1 MYLGIDLGTSNSAV
15 VGNADGALRLFKTS
29 DGRDVL
35 PSALFIDRRGHR
47 FVGTKAYDQGL
58 LAPQNVAMGFKRL
71 MGTSTPIMLEGSG
84 IDLSPEEASTEIL
97 RTLVGQANAEAGEF
111 ELEGSVITVPAAF
124 NQMQSEA
131 TIRAARAA
139 RLERVGLLQEPI
151 AAALASLEKAKNK
164 DGQFLVYDLG
174 GGTFDVALVRSFKGA
189 VTILAHEGINMLGG
203 RDFDKS
209 ILNAVIRPWLLE
221 KFDLPDDFQKAKS
234 FQRLMRLAQLKGE
247 QAKIELSSATEATI
261 FVSEDEA
268 RTTDQAGEEIFIE
281 VPLTRRVLDG
291 LIEDRIDDSIALCR
305 KVLADN
311 GLTHEDIDR
320 VVLIGGPS
328 KMPTVRERVPAEL
341 GIAADLMTDP
351 MTAVARG
358 AAIFAESRSWDGE
371 GVSQRKSTMGSA
383 QTKGDVSVKYE
394 FEART
399 AGNEAR
405 IKARVTSG
413 DASGYRVSAR
423 SAHGRD
429 TGELDLSQS
438 PVLKVALDED
448 GTNRIKIIVT
458 DVSGAPVP
466 SASATLEIVRVAAT
480 SAGTPA
486 THALAVKTV
495 DSSSTTSRNHLEK
508 LLKKGD
514 TLPCGGSKRFR
525 AAKTLRAGEPDSI
538 DVEIFQQAEGVPE
551 PELNLF
557 VGSARINSS
566 ILDEG
571 QVLRRGD
578 EVVLHW
584 SADENG
590 LLKVSLELPSLE
602 MHLPDFQIYDPGL
615 GQRDFSGEDGRTLVG
630 EALAQA
636 DNDIET
642 LQEDLG
648 ERAAAEIAE
657 LRRRQQRLLDKYGSS
672 DDPEDM
678 RSVSEEA
685 RHVRQD
691 ASRLRHSAPFRK
703 AALSAELARVSAMF
717 AEWAHEADASMEAR
731 AEQLK
736 STAKSAIADQDH
748 ATAERA
754 INELEALT
762 MEILQRM
769 PEFIVG
775 HFGLVAKQRHFA
787 SDAELHDRLVER
799 GIAEAEAGEIEA
811 LRQTIFEIYR
821 NRAVADAPA
830 HNLAALAGLMTH

>member
-15 VGNADGALRLFKTS
+15 VGNADGILRLFKTS

-58 LAPQNVAMGFKRL
+58 LEPQNVAIGFKRL
-71 MGTSTPIMLEGSG
+71 MGTNTPIMLEGGG
-84 IDLSPEEASTEIL
+84 IDLSPEDASTEIL
-97 RTLVGQANAEAGEF
+97 RTLVGQAHAEAGEF
-111 ELEGSVITVPAAF
+111 ELQGSVITVPAAF

-131 TIRAARAA
+131 TIRAAHAA

-221 KFDLPDDFQKAKS
+221 KFDLPADFQKAKP
-234 FQRLMRLAQLKGE
+234 FQRLLRLAQLKGE
-247 QAKIELSSATEATI
+247 HAKIELSTANEVTI

-268 RTTDQAGEEIFIE
+268 RTTDEAGEEVYIE
-281 VPLTRRVLDG
+281 VPLSRRTLDE
-291 LIEDRIDDSIALCR
+291 LVEERITDSIALCR
-305 KVLADN
+305 KVLSDN

-328 KMPTVRERVPAEL
+328 KMPTVRERIPAEL

-358 AAIFAESRSWDGE
+358 AAIFAESRSWE
-371 GVSQRKSTMGSA
+371 GATSHRKPTMGTA
-383 QTKGDVSVKYE
+383 ETRGAVSVKYE
-394 FEART
+394 YESRSA
-399 AGNEAR
+399 ANEAR

-413 DASGYRVSAR
+413 DATGYRIRAR

-429 TGELDLSQS
+429 TGDLDLAQS
-438 PVLKVALDED
+438 PILKVALDQD
-448 GTNRIKIIVT
+448 GPNQVKVTVT
-458 DVSGAPVP
+458 DAGGATVP
-466 SASATLEIVRVAAT
+466 SASATLEIVRVAAS

-486 THALAVKTV
+486 THALAVKAV
-495 DSSSTTSRNHLEK
+495 DAHAATSRNHLQK
-508 LLKKGD
+508 LFKKGD
-514 TLPCGGSKRFR
+514 TLPRSEITKFR
-525 AAKTLRAGEPDSI
+525 AAKTLRASENDFI

-566 ILDEG
+566 ILDEQ

-584 SADENG
+584 AADENG
-590 LLKVSLELPSLE
+590 LLKVSVELPSIGL
-602 MHLPDFQIYDPGL
+602 HLPDSQIYVPGL
-615 GQRDFSGEDGRTLVG
+615 GQRDFSGDGGRMLVG
-630 EALAQA
+630 EALTQA

-648 ERAAAEIAE
+648 ERASAEIAE
-657 LRRRQQRLLDKYGSS
+657 LRRRQQRLLDKYTSS
-672 DDPEDM
+672 EDPEDM

-691 ASRLRHSAPFRK
+691 ASRLRHSSQFQK
-703 AALSAELARVSAMF
+703 AALSAELARVSGMF
-717 AEWAHEADASMEAR
+717 GEWEHQADEGVQGR
-731 AEQLK
+731 AKQLQ
-736 STAKSAIADQDH
+736 STAKRSIADQDY

-762 MEILQRM
+762 IEIMQRV

-775 HFGLVAKQRHFA
+775 HFGLVAKQRYFA
-787 SDAELHDRLVER
+787 SSAELHDELVER
-799 GIAEAEAGEIEA
+799 GIREADAGDIEA

-821 NRAVADAPA
+821 NRAIAEAPA

>member
-15 VGNADGALRLFKTS
+15 VGNADGTLRLFKTS

-71 MGTSTPIMLEGSG
+71 MGTNTPIMLEGSG

-97 RTLVGQANAEAGEF
+97 RTLVGQAHAEAGEF
-111 ELEGSVITVPAAF
+111 ELQGTVITVPAAF

-131 TIRAARAA
+131 TIRAAHAA
-139 RLERVGLLQEPI
+139 RIDRVGLLQEPI

-221 KFDLPDDFQKAKS
+221 KFDLPADFQKAKP

-247 QAKIELSSATEATI
+247 QAKIELSTAGEATI

-268 RTTDQAGEEIFIE
+268 RTTDEAGEEIFIE
-281 VPLTRRVLDG
+281 VPLSRRTLDD
-291 LIEDRIDDSIALCR
+291 LVEERITESIALCR

-328 KMPTVRERVPAEL
+328 KMPTVRERVPVEL

-358 AAIFAESRSWDGE
+358 AAIFAESRTWDGAT
-371 GVSQRKSTMGSA
+371 SQRKSSMGST
-383 QTKGDVSVKYE
+383 QTEGAVSVKYE

-399 AGNEAR
+399 AAGEAR

-413 DASGYRVSAR
+413 DATGYRVSAR
-423 SAHGRD
+423 SAHGRES
-429 TGELDLSQS
+429 GELDLSQS
-438 PVLKVALDED
+438 PVLKVALDQD
-448 GTNRIKIIVT
+448 GTNLIKVTVT
-458 DVSGAPVP
+458 DATGAAVP
-466 SASATLEIVRVAAT
+466 AASATLEVVRVAAT

-486 THALAVKTV
+486 THALAVKTI
-495 DSSSTTSRNHLEK
+495 DSTAATSRNHLAK
-508 LLKKGD
+508 LFNKGD
-514 TLPCGGSKRFR
+514 TLPCSGTTRFR
-525 AAKTLRAGEPDSI
+525 AAKTLRPSDQDYI
-538 DVEIFQQAEGVPE
+538 DVEIFQQAEGVQQ

-557 VGSARINSS
+557 VGSSRINSS
-566 ILDEG
+566 IMEDG

-578 EVVLHW
+578 EIVLHW
-584 SADENG
+584 TVDENG
-590 LLKVSLELPSLE
+590 LLNVSVELPSLE
-602 MHLPDFQIYDPGL
+602 MHLAEKQIYDPGL
-615 GQRDFSGEDGRTLVG
+615 GQRNFAGEDGRKLVG
-630 EALAQA
+630 EALTQA

-648 ERAAAEIAE
+648 ERAATEIAE

-672 DDPEDM
+672 NDAEDM

-685 RHVRQD
+685 RHIRQD
-691 ASRLRHSAPFRK
+691 ASRLRQAVPFRK
-703 AALSAELARVSAMF
+703 AALTAELQRVTTMF
-717 AEWAHEADASMEAR
+717 ETWSGDAGADVHAR

-736 STAKSAIADQDH
+736 STAKRSIADQDYV
-748 ATAERA
+748 TAERA
-754 INELEALT
+754 TNELEAIT
-762 MEILQRM
+762 IEILQRQ
-769 PEFIVG
+769 PEFILG
-775 HFGLVAKQRHFA
+775 HFGLVAKQRHLA
-787 SDAELHDRLVER
+787 TDPNRHDKLVER
-799 GIAEAEAGEIEA
+799 GVAEAEANDIDA
-811 LRQTIFEIYR
+811 LRRTIFELYR
-821 NRAVADAPA
+821 NHAVADAPPS
-830 HNLAALAGLMTH
+830 NLAALAGLMTH

>member
-15 VGNADGALRLFKTS
+15 VGNNDGTLRLFKTS

-58 LAPQNVAMGFKRL
+58 LAPQSVAMGFKRL
-71 MGTSTPIMLEGSG
+71 MGTNTPIVLEGSG

-97 RTLVGQANAEAGEF
+97 RTLVGQAHAEVGEF
-111 ELEGSVITVPAAF
+111 DLQGAVITVPAAF

-203 RDFDKS
+203 RDFDKT

-221 KFDLPDDFQKAKS
+221 RFDLPDDFQKVKA

-247 QAKIELSSATEATI
+247 QAKIELSTAAEATV

-268 RTTDQAGEEIFIE
+268 RTTDQGGEEIYIE
-281 VPLTRRVLDG
+281 VPLTRRTLDE
-291 LIEDRIDDSIALCR
+291 LVEERIGESIALCR
-305 KVLADN
+305 KVLSDN

-328 KMPTVRERVPAEL
+328 KMPTVRERVPVEL

-358 AAIFAESRSWDGE
+358 AAIFAESRTWDGAT
-371 GVSQRKSTMGSA
+371 SQRKSSMGSA
-383 QTKGDVSVKYE
+383 ETRGTVSVKYE

-399 AGNEAR
+399 AASEAR

-413 DASGYRVSAR
+413 EAAGYRISAR
-423 SAHGRD
+423 SAHGRE
-429 TGELDLSQS
+429 TGELDLAQS
-438 PVLKVALDED
+438 PVLKVGLDQD
-448 GTNRIKIIVT
+448 GMNRIQVTVT
-458 DVSGAPVP
+458 DASGAKVP
-466 SASATLEIVRVAAT
+466 AASATLEIVRVAAT

-486 THALAVKTV
+486 THALAVKTIDASV
-495 DSSSTTSRNHLEK
+495 ATSRNHLEK
-508 LLKKGD
+508 LFKKGD
-514 TLPCGGSKRFR
+514 TLPCSGTKKFR
-525 AAKTLRAGEPDSI
+525 AAKSLRPSDDDFI
-538 DVEIFQQAEGVPE
+538 DVEIFQHADGVRE

-557 VGSARINSS
+557 VGSARISPS
-566 ILDEG
+566 ILNED

-584 SADENG
+584 AADENG
-590 LLKVSLELPSLE
+590 LLKISVELPSLE

-615 GQRDFSGEDGRTLVG
+615 GQRNFSGEDGRKLVG
-630 EALAQA
+630 EDLAQA

-642 LQEDLG
+642 LHEDLG
-648 ERAAAEIAE
+648 DRAAAEIAE
-657 LRRRQQRLLDKYGSS
+657 LRRRQQRLLDKYGSG
-672 DDPEDM
+672 DDAEDM

-685 RHVRQD
+685 RHIRQD

-703 AALSAELARVSAMF
+703 AALAAELQRVSKF
-717 AEWAHEADASMEAR
+717 FDDWSHEADAGVQAR

-736 STAKSAIADQDH
+736 STGRRGIAEQDY

-754 INELEALT
+754 TNELEALT
-762 MEILQRM
+762 IEILQRQ
-769 PEFIVG
+769 PDFVIG
-775 HFGLVAKQRHFA
+775 HFGFVAKQRHFA
-787 SDAELHDRLVER
+787 TDPELHDELVER
-799 GIAEAEAGEIEA
+799 GVQQAEAGDIEA
-811 LRQTIFEIYR
+811 LRQTIFEIYG
-821 NRAVADAPA
+821 NRAVADGPPQ
-830 HNLAALAGLMTH
+830 NLAALAGLMTH

>member
-15 VGNADGALRLFKTS
+15 VGNADGTLRLFKTS

-71 MGTSTPIMLEGSG
+71 MGTNTPIMLDGGG

-97 RTLVGQANAEAGEF
+97 RTLVGQAHSEAGEF
-111 ELEGSVITVPAAF
+111 DLEGSVITVPAAF

-139 RLERVGLLQEPI
+139 RLDRVGLLQEPI

-209 ILNAVIRPWLLE
+209 ILNAVIRPWLLD
-221 KFDLPDDFQKAKS
+221 KFDLPDDFQKAKA

-247 QAKIELSSATEATI
+247 QAKIEVSSANEATI

-268 RTTDQAGEEIFIE
+268 RTTDQSGEEIYIE
-281 VPLTRRVLDG
+281 VPLSRATLDDLVG
-291 LIEDRIDDSIALCR
+291 ERITDSIALCR
-305 KVLADN
+305 KVLSDN

-328 KMPTVRERVPAEL
+328 KMPSVRDRVPAEL
-341 GIAADLMTDP
+341 GIAADLTTDP

-358 AAIFAESRSWDGE
+358 AAIFAESRLWE
-371 GVSQRKSTMGSA
+371 GATSQRKPTMGSA
-383 QTKGDVSVKYE
+383 ETRGPVSVKFEY
-394 FEART
+394 EART
-399 AGNEAR
+399 AASEAR
-405 IKARVTSG
+405 IKVRVTGG
-413 DASGYRVSAR
+413 DATGYRVSAR

-429 TGELDLSQS
+429 TGELELAQS
-438 PVLKVALDED
+438 PLLKVALDQD
-448 GTNRIKIIVT
+448 GLNRIKVTVT
-458 DVSGAPVP
+458 DAAGATVL

-495 DSSSTTSRNHLEK
+495 DASSAASRNHLEK

-514 TLPCGGSKRFR
+514 TLPCSGTKRFR
-525 AAKTLRAGEPDSI
+525 AAKTLRASEADYI

-557 VGSARINSS
+557 VGSARVNSF
-566 ILDEG
+566 ILDEV

-578 EVVLHW
+578 EVALHW

-590 LLKVSLELPSLE
+590 LLKVSVELPSLE
-602 MHLPDFQIYDPGL
+602 MRLPDFQVYDPGL
-615 GQRDFSGEDGRTLVG
+615 GQRDFSGQDGRTLVG

-657 LRRRQQRLLDKYGSS
+657 LRRRQQRLLDKYGTSE
-672 DDPEDM
+672 DPEDM

-703 AALSAELARVSAMF
+703 AALTAELARVATMF
-717 AEWAHEADASMEAR
+717 GEWAHEADEGAKGR

-736 STAKSAIADQDH
+736 STAKQGIADQDY

-754 INELEALT
+754 ISELEAIT

-787 SDAELHDRLVER
+787 SDPELHDRLVER
-799 GIAEAEAGEIEA
+799 GIGEAESDDIDA
-811 LRQTIFEIYR
+811 LRQTIFELYR

-830 HNLAALAGLMTH
+830 HNLTAVAGLMTL

>member
-15 VGNADGALRLFKTS
+15 VGNADGTLRLFKTS

-71 MGTSTPIMLEGSG
+71 MGTNTPIVLGGSD

-97 RTLVGQANAEAGEF
+97 RTLVGQAHAEAGGF
-111 ELEGSVITVPAAF
+111 ELQGCVITVPAAF

-139 RLERVGLLQEPI
+139 RLDRIGLLQEPI

-209 ILNAVIRPWLLE
+209 ILNAVVRPWLLE
-221 KFDLPDDFQKAKS
+221 KFDLPDDFQKAKP

-247 QAKIELSSATEATI
+247 LAKIELSSTDEATI

-268 RTTDQAGEEIFIE
+268 RTTDESGNEIYIE
-281 VPLTRRVLDG
+281 VPLSRHTLDD
-291 LIEDRIDDSIALCR
+291 LVEERITDSIALCR
-305 KVLADN
+305 KVLCDN
-311 GLTHEDIDR
+311 GLSHEDVDR

-328 KMPTVRERVPAEL
+328 KMPTVRQRVPAEL

-358 AAIFAESRSWDGE
+358 AAIFAESRSWDGAT
-371 GVSQRKSTMGSA
+371 SQRKATMGSEE
-383 QTKGDVSVKYE
+383 TKGAVSVKYE

-399 AGNEAR
+399 AAGEAR
-405 IKARVTSG
+405 IKAHVTSG
-413 DASGYRVSAR
+413 EAAGYRISAR
-423 SAHGRD
+423 SAHGRE
-429 TGELDLSQS
+429 TGDLDLAAS
-438 PVLKVALDED
+438 PVIKVSLDQD
-448 GTNRIKIIVT
+448 GINLIKVTVT
-458 DVSGAPVP
+458 DAAGVAVP
-466 SASATLEIVRVAAT
+466 TASATLEIVRVAAT

-486 THALAVKTV
+486 THALAVKAI
-495 DSSSTTSRNHLEK
+495 DASASTSRNHLKK
-508 LLKKGD
+508 LFKKGD
-514 TLPCGGSKRFR
+514 TLPCNGITKFR
-525 AAKTLRAGEPDSI
+525 AAKTLKPSEEDYI
-538 DVEIFQQAEGVPE
+538 DVEVFQHAEGVPE

-557 VGSARINSS
+557 VGSSRINSS
-566 ILDEG
+566 IMEDG

-584 SADENG
+584 AVDENG
-590 LLKVSLELPSLE
+590 LLKVSVALPSIE

-615 GQRDFSGEDGRTLVG
+615 GQRNFSGDDGRKLVG
-630 EALAQA
+630 EDLTQA

-648 ERAAAEIAE
+648 ERAATEIGE
-657 LRRRQQRLLDKYGSS
+657 LRRRQQRLIDKYGNS
-672 DDPEDM
+672 DDAEDM
-678 RSVSEEA
+678 RAVSEEA
-685 RHVRQD
+685 RHIRQD

-703 AALSAELARVSAMF
+703 AALTAELQRVSKMF
-717 AEWAHEADASMEAR
+717 DDWTHEANPDLQAR

-736 STAKSAIADQDH
+736 STARRGIADQEY

-754 INELEALT
+754 TSELESLT
-762 MEILQRM
+762 IEILQRQ
-769 PEFIVG
+769 PEFIFG
-775 HFGLVAKQRHFA
+775 HFGFVSKQRHLA
-787 SDAELHDRLVER
+787 TDPRVHDELVAR
-799 GIAEAEAGEIEA
+799 GIAEVESGDIDAV
-811 LRQTIFEIYR
+811 RQTIFEIYR
-821 NRAVADAPA
+821 NRAVADAPPS
-830 HNLAALAGLMTH
+830 NLAALAGLMTH

>member
-15 VGNADGALRLFKTS
+15 VGNADGTLRLFKTS

-97 RTLVGQANAEAGEF
+97 RTLVGQAHAEAGEF
-111 ELEGSVITVPAAF
+111 ELQGTVITVPAAF

-139 RLERVGLLQEPI
+139 RLDRVGLLQEPI

-221 KFDLPDDFQKAKS
+221 KFDLSDDFQKDKA

-247 QAKIELSSATEATI
+247 QAKIELSTASEATI

-268 RTTDQAGEEIFIE
+268 RTADRAGEEIYIE
-281 VPLTRRVLDG
+281 VPLSRRALDD
-291 LIEDRIDDSIALCR
+291 LVEERITDSISLCR
-305 KVLADN
+305 KVLTDN

-328 KMPTVRERVPAEL
+328 KMPTVRERVPVEL

-358 AAIFAESRSWDGE
+358 AAIFAESRTWDGAS
-371 GVSQRKSTMGSA
+371 SQRKSSMGFR
-383 QTKGDVSVKYE
+383 QTDGVVSVKYE

-399 AGNEAR
+399 AADEAR

-413 DASGYRVSAR
+413 DAAGYRVSAR
-423 SAHGRD
+423 SANGRE

-438 PVLKVALDED
+438 PVIKVALDQD
-448 GTNRIKIIVT
+448 GVNPIRVTVT
-458 DVSGAPVP
+458 DAAGATVP

-486 THALAVKTV
+486 THALAVKAIDASAATA
-495 DSSSTTSRNHLEK
+495 RNHLSR
-508 LLKKGD
+508 LFNKGD
-514 TLPCGGSKRFR
+514 TLPCSGTTTFR
-525 AAKTLRAGEPDSI
+525 AAKTLRPSDDDYI

-551 PELNLF
+551 PELNLL
-557 VGSARINSS
+557 VGSSRINSS
-566 ILDEG
+566 IMDDG
-571 QVLRRGD
+571 QVLRRGE

-584 SADENG
+584 KVDENG
-590 LLKVSLELPSLE
+590 LLNVSVEMPSIGL
-602 MHLPDFQIYDPGL
+602 HLPDSQIYVPGL
-615 GQRDFSGEDGRTLVG
+615 GQRDFSGEDGRRLVG
-630 EALAQA
+630 EALTQA

-648 ERAAAEIAE
+648 DRAATEIAE

-672 DDPEDM
+672 DDAEDM

-685 RHVRQD
+685 RHIRQD

-703 AALSAELARVSAMF
+703 AALTAELQRVSKMF
-717 AEWAHEADASMEAR
+717 DDWSHEADTGLQAR
-731 AEQLK
+731 ADQLK
-736 STAKSAIADQDH
+736 STARRGIADQDY

-754 INELEALT
+754 TNELEALT
-762 MEILQRM
+762 IELLQRQ
-769 PEFIVG
+769 PGFILG
-775 HFGLVAKQRHFA
+775 HFEFVAKQRHFA
-787 SDAELHDRLVER
+787 TDQRLHDALVAR
-799 GIAEAEAGEIEA
+799 GVQEAEAGDVEA

-821 NRAVADAPA
+821 NRAVADAPP
-830 HNLAALAGLMTH
+830 HDLAALAGLMTR